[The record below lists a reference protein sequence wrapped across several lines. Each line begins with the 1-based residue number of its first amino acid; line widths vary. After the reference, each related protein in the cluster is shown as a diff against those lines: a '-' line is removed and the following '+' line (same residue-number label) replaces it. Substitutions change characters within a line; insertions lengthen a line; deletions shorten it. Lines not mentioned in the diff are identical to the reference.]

1 MSPSWTQG
9 KKRTSGS
16 EVATGGLRLR
26 NVGDASPEGFRES
39 RQAGFRISRTP
50 GLGFVVSKRAGP
62 LPQGTTIFLG
72 GAQEWKGT
80 AYTEI

>member
-1 MSPSWTQG
+1 M
-9 KKRTSGS
+9 
-16 EVATGGLRLR
+16 ATGGLHLR

-50 GLGFVVSKRAGP
+50 GLGFVVSRNVGP

-72 GAQEWKGT
+72 RAREWKGT
-80 AYTEI
+80 AYTEV